1 MYGNLEVS
9 MEGNIKIIIVTKPE
23 CSKRERLL
31 EPVHWKATLGS

>member
-9 MEGNIKIIIVTKPE
+9 IEGNIKIIILTKPE

-31 EPVHWKATLGS
+31 EPVHWKAALRS